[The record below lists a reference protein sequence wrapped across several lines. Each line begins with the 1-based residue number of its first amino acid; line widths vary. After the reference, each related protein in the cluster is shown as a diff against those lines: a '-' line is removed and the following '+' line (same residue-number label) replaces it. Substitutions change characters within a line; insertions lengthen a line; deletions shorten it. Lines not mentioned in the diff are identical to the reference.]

1 MIVDL
6 LRNDLSRACSPGSIR
21 VPRLCEVET
30 YETVQHLVSV
40 VRGELA
46 EGRDFWDLLAA
57 TFPGGSITG
66 APKIRAMEIICELEQ
81 TARGPYCGNLFY
93 LGYDGQ
99 ADSNILI
106 RTFLMRHGWL
116 ECGVGGGIV
125 IDSNPADEYEETLD
139 KAAGM
144 LRAIGAER

>member
-6 LRNDLSRACSPGSIR
+6 LRNDLSRVCTPRSIS
-21 VPRLCEVET
+21 VPKLCEVET

-46 EGRDFWDLLAA
+46 EGRDFWDLLEA

-81 TARGPYCGNLFY
+81 TAPRPLLRQPVLSWLQWRGRQQHLDSHVLDAKWLARMWRRRRHRYR
-93 LGYDGQ
+93 LGP
-99 ADSNILI
+99 
-106 RTFLMRHGWL
+106 R
-116 ECGVGGGIV
+116 
-125 IDSNPADEYEETLD
+125 
-139 KAAGM
+139 
-144 LRAIGAER
+144 